1 MELTHAPTY
10 GKTFSICVVNGDPS
24 KGTDTM
30 LRCNLPVAFT
40 YDGTSCF
47 NFMKELVSRYYGE
60 ANPKVFTVAKEL
72 RMSEETAAKYKANS
86 PFFLTRLFKIA
97 LGVYKNCDHW
107 AWHLATV
114 DKFGEQLDNYALP
127 PQFWTD
133 ENGKERCEYKKLICN
148 WNKEE
153 STDLIARFKAKGM
166 KPYSGMAYTAI
177 KAWEMTFGNFP
188 SGMMQQASLQIRGY
202 EPHYAERNLCGDW
215 LIGPI
220 HYIPNSKKSYEYNDA
235 IEMRNDL
242 HKNLK
247 GASGNVLEAFESR
260 AYGTFQA
267 GVQQYQMC
275 TPQDTPVFDMIW
287 FNNYGLRTI
296 HPDADFKSWNWGA
309 PFGIGFNTINVNG
322 RISLCIATAKYKM
335 EDLEKFRQN
344 VRKITNEM

>member
-1 MELTHAPTY
+1 MELTHAY
-10 GKTFSICVVNGDPS
+10 IWKNIFNLRCKWYPS

-86 PFFLTRLFKIA
+86 HFLTRLFKIA

-153 STDLIARFKAKGM
+153 STDLVQIQSKRYEAFI
-166 KPYSGMAYTAI
+166 GMAYTAI

-188 SGMMQQASLQIRGY
+188 SGVMQQH
-202 EPHYAERNLCGDW
+202 HYKFVDTNLTTQKE
-215 LIGPI
+215 I
-220 HYIPNSKKSYEYNDA
+220 Y
-235 IEMRNDL
+235 
-242 HKNLK
+242 
-247 GASGNVLEAFESR
+247 V
-260 AYGTFQA
+260 
-267 GVQQYQMC
+267 V
-275 TPQDTPVFDMIW
+275 
-287 FNNYGLRTI
+287 
-296 HPDADFKSWNWGA
+296 
-309 PFGIGFNTINVNG
+309 
-322 RISLCIATAKYKM
+322 IS
-335 EDLEKFRQN
+335 
-344 VRKITNEM
+344 